1 MKKII
6 HFITAFLF
14 FLSTQKIIAQKET
27 PPEGGKAKDFKL
39 SDKKLQTLPNGL
51 KTALVHY
58 GEIPK
63 VNVSLII
70 KTGNVHES
78 TDQIWLANLT
88 GRLLREGT
96 PEMNFTALSKK
107 AAMMGGTLNVN
118 VGLTQTTVSGSVL
131 SEYAPDFIKLISDLI
146 INPAFPSSEIERL
159 KADFKRQLTTQKAV
173 PQALASEQFYQA
185 LYKDHRYGKSFP
197 TEPMINGYTVEMVK
211 DFYNKNF
218 GAKRSVLYVVGKFD
232 EKAVN
237 DAVMA
242 SLTKLKGGLDIS
254 YPAVNAVAVKDTML
268 IDRKGAPQTTLM
280 IGLPVVTPTN
290 KDYIPLLVTNS
301 LLGGSFGSRI
311 TSNIRENKGYTYS
324 PFSTIQNRKGSAGIW
339 YEQADV
345 TSEHTVN
352 ALMEI
357 EKEIRRLQIEPPTK
371 EELAGIQNYEAGIFV
386 LNNSTPGGI
395 INQLNFLDLYGL
407 DDSYLNNYVKNI
419 YKITPEKISETAKAY
434 IDYNKMVK
442 VMIGDKTAIQQQVEK
457 QKAAPKT
464 F

>member
-6 HFITAFLF
+6 HFIAAAFF
-14 FLSTQKIIAQKET
+14 ILSAYTVAAQKET

-39 SDKKLQTLPNGL
+39 SDKKIQTLSNGL
-51 KTALVHY
+51 KTAMVHY
-58 GEIPK
+58 GETPK
-63 VNVSLII
+63 VSISLVI

-78 TDQIWLANLT
+78 NDQIWLANLT
-88 GRLLREGT
+88 GRMLREGT
-96 PEMNFTALSKK
+96 ANMNFAALSKK

-118 VGLTQTTVSGSVL
+118 VGLTQTIISGNVL
-131 SEYAPDFIKLISDLI
+131 SEYAGDFIKLISALAM
-146 INPAFPSSEIERL
+146 NPAFPANELERL

-173 PQALASEQFYQA
+173 PQALATEQFYEA
-185 LYKDHRYGKSFP
+185 IYKDHRYGKSFP
-197 TEPMINGYTVEMVK
+197 TEAMLNGFTTEMVK
-211 DFYNKNF
+211 EFYNKNY
-218 GAKRSVLYVVGKFD
+218 GARRSVLYVVGKFD

-237 DAVMA
+237 DAVKS
-242 SLTKLKGGLDIS
+242 SLTSWKAGPEIS
-254 YPAVNAVAVKDTML
+254 YPAVNAIAVKDTML

-280 IGLPVVTPTN
+280 IGLPTVTPTN
-290 KDYIPLLVTNS
+290 KDYVPLLVTNS

-345 TSEHTVN
+345 TSEHTVD

-357 EKEIRRLQIEPPTK
+357 EKEIKRLQVEPPTK

-407 DDSYLNNYVKNI
+407 SDDYLNNYVKNI
-419 YKITPEKISETAKAY
+419 YKVTPEKVSETAKAY

-457 QKAAPKT
+457 QKKVPKT